1 MSFKHILTLILSLF
15 ISQLLVA
22 QQREYHF
29 SRQDSSMAHKLL
41 TQAQQ
46 FKNSQKINQE
56 SGCYNKLANL
66 YWEHNKYKEAEL
78 YFEKSLEINK
88 KLANENG
95 IAMINSN
102 LALINSDIGN
112 FAKALK
118 YFDETL
124 KLRIIKN
131 EKGGIIAAR
140 INMSL
145 VLNNLSQYDESIKH
159 LQEALDIAR
168 EMNDY
173 EQMRSCYGMLSETYE
188 KQGDRQKS
196 VYYFDLYKQFNELIE
211 GEKLDEAIKLANEE
225 RLKKE
230 LAVKESQIKELEIIK
245 KDYEL
250 IQSKEELK
258 KTESEKMS
266 LLDTLSKKELKLKYI
281 ENERKLEKA
290 ETDRKLLESKLILR
304 NIILFSAILLFA
316 LFIVIFFYFQKR
328 KSNRVLLAK
337 NTEISQKNEEIE
349 VQRNNIEELLI
360 KTTQAHESIKS
371 SIDYASFIQAA
382 IINKKPYLSEF
393 TDDSFIFHQP
403 KDIVGGDFY
412 WYTHIDNKLLIAAAD
427 CTGHGVPGAF
437 LTILGYNFLNQ
448 IVNISKETNPGKI
461 LEELHK
467 NVRDALNQQTGD
479 NKDGMDIALC
489 MIDKEK
495 GKLQFAGANNP
506 LVYVANNKLSVINGE
521 KYGIGGHTD
530 RIFKRQKD
538 KKNKKEMFETQSLE
552 LSESM
557 RLYMFSDGYFDQNGG
572 DEDTEMKI
580 QDFYDL
586 LFKNASKSFKKQEE
600 QLISF
605 FNDWKA
611 GNEQVDDVLVMGVK
625 I

>member
-1 MSFKHILTLILSLF
+1 
-15 ISQLLVA
+15 
-22 QQREYHF
+22 
-29 SRQDSSMAHKLL
+29 
-41 TQAQQ
+41 
-46 FKNSQKINQE
+46 
-56 SGCYNKLANL
+56 
-66 YWEHNKYKEAEL
+66 
-78 YFEKSLEINK
+78 
-88 KLANENG
+88 
-95 IAMINSN
+95 MINSN
-102 LALINSDIGN
+102 LALVNTDMGN
-112 FAKALK
+112 YEKALI
-118 YFDETL
+118 YFEETL

-140 INMSL
+140 INTSV
-145 VLNNLSQYDESIKH
+145 VLNNLKRYDESIKH
-159 LQEALDIAR
+159 LLEALDIAR

-173 EQMRSCYGMLSETYE
+173 LQMRSCYGMLSETYE
-188 KQGDRQKS
+188 KKGDREKS
-196 VYYFDLYKQFNELIE
+196 TYYFDLYRQFHELIE
-211 GEKLDEAIKLANEE
+211 GEKLDEAYKLAKEE

-230 LAVKESQIKELEIIK
+230 LAEKESQIKELEIIR

-266 LLDTLSKKELKLKYI
+266 LLDTLSKRELKLKYI

-290 ETDRKLLESKLILR
+290 ETERKLLESKLLLR
-304 NIILFSAILLFA
+304 NIVLFSAILLFV

-328 KSNRVLLAK
+328 RSNRVLLAK

-360 KTTQAHESIKS
+360 KTTEAHESIKS

-382 IINKKPYLSEF
+382 MINKKPYLSEF
-393 TDDSFIFHQP
+393 TKDSFIFYQP

-437 LTILGYNFLNQ
+437 LTVLGYNFLNQ
-448 IVNISKETNPGKI
+448 IVNISKETDPGKI

-489 MIDKEK
+489 MIDKDK

-506 LVYVANNKLSVINGE
+506 LVYLVNDQLTVISGE

-538 KKNKKEMFETQSLE
+538 KKNKKEMFETHSLE
-552 LSESM
+552 LAKSM
-557 RLYMFSDGYFDQNGG
+557 QLYMFSDGYVDQNGG
-572 DEDTEMKI
+572 VDNTEMKS
-580 QDFYDL
+580 QDFIDL
-586 LFKNASKSFKKQEE
+586 LFKNASKSFKDQKD
-600 QLISF
+600 QLTGF
-605 FNDWKA
+605 YNDWKA
-611 GNEQVDDVLVMGVK
+611 ENEQVDDVLVLGVK